1 MSRLSF
7 GIRVVVYFSGGGNMK
22 GQVYR
27 DVVVMP
33 GTKMSEYLASKN
45 PEDQKKAKRLH
56 EFCRKAEACCY
67 RNPEYS
73 ELRKHYKDVV

>member
-7 GIRVVVYFSGGGNMK
+7 GIRAVVYFSLGDVMK

-33 GTKMSEYLASKN
+33 GTKMSEYLASKS

-56 EFCRKAEACCY
+56 EFCRKAGACCY

-73 ELRKHYKDVV
+73 ELRKHYSDVV